1 MTSLRASNV
10 VVVSLFVGLPS
21 QRLTEALSWSESSYR
36 MAPYPTREE
45 IRGFA
50 ASLATDDKSP
60 FFNRVSTNVDWEV
73 MGTHPAAG
81 RFKTL
86 DEWKAG
92 ALGVVQKTLKDQIQL
107 ELVNVIGGGDEEWAV
122 IELEANAVCK
132 NGKKAMAIKQFD
144 V

>member
-1 MTSLRASNV
+1 M
-10 VVVSLFVGLPS
+10 G
-21 QRLTEALSWSESSYR
+21 
-36 MAPYPTREE
+36 PYPTREE

-60 FFNRVSTNVDWEV
+60 FFNRVSPNVDWEV

-107 ELVNVIGGGDEEWAV
+107 ELVNIIGGEDQEWAV

-132 NGKKAMAIKQFD
+132 NGKPSRFMLLCNLSCPAVRSSD
-144 V
+144 VPRIPRTMSIGLQPR